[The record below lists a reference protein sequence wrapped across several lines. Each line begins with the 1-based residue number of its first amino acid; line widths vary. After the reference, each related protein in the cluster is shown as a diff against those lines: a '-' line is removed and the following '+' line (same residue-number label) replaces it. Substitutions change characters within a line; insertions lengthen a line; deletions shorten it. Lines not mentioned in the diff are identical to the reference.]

1 MITTFTA
8 SLTTSGSLVELLHS
22 KVEINHP
29 EISDNSINLDHLGL
43 RSHGSTVYGTM
54 KTQDPV
60 PICFFP
66 TASQGWI
73 STNSW
78 RVHGTKTGGF
88 SICTWA
94 KVRSQ
99 KQKKHQEVA
108 KYQKCVEE
116 SIPAP
121 FKGWKIVKPEKMV
134 HPVTEP
140 NKLAPFRLGPGR
152 VDFLATGLL

>member
-60 PICFFP
+60 PICFFQRHHRDESRRIHGGSTEP
-66 TASQGWI
+66 KLVDLAS
-73 STNSW
+73 
-78 RVHGTKTGGF
+78 VHGQKSGHKNKKNKKNTK
-88 SICTWA
+88 
-94 KVRSQ
+94 KSQ
-99 KQKKHQEVA
+99 NTRNVLRNL
-108 KYQKCVEE
+108 YQHL
-116 SIPAP
+116 SR
-121 FKGWKIVKPEKMV
+121 GEK
-134 HPVTEP
+134 
-140 NKLAPFRLGPGR
+140 L
-152 VDFLATGLL
+152 